1 MDDVFCGFWSLS
13 FLAGTLN
20 ILAIFWDDHKNL
32 SMNAWEKVKNL
43 NLALKEVPF
52 LMWMNEMDWDI
63 WKILI
68 RWEDTHFW
76 WRPCQQSPFPW
87 SEWMEWTGKLHKR
100 HFWHVSK
107 IPNCLYL
114 DEVEDEDE
122 DDNEDFIDN
131 EDLDY
136 EKKNVQ
142 LWSLF
147 FGHHWWGWN

>member
-1 MDDVFCGFWSLS
+1 
-13 FLAGTLN
+13 
-20 ILAIFWDDHKNL
+20 
-32 SMNAWEKVKNL
+32 
-43 NLALKEVPF
+43 
-52 LMWMNEMDWDI
+52 
-63 WKILI
+63 
-68 RWEDTHFW
+68 
-76 WRPCQQSPFPW
+76 
-87 SEWMEWTGKLHKR
+87 MEWTGKLHKR

-114 DEVEDEDE
+114 DEVGDEDE

-147 FGHHWWGWN
+147 FGHQHVYEMSEVVWIKNQLIFLIGKKISESGQIDHFLFRPSNPLARIKRTSAIDAWSNVWFN

>member
-1 MDDVFCGFWSLS
+1 
-13 FLAGTLN
+13 
-20 ILAIFWDDHKNL
+20 
-32 SMNAWEKVKNL
+32 
-43 NLALKEVPF
+43 
-52 LMWMNEMDWDI
+52 
-63 WKILI
+63 
-68 RWEDTHFW
+68 
-76 WRPCQQSPFPW
+76 
-87 SEWMEWTGKLHKR
+87 MEWTGKLHKR

-142 LWSLF
+142 L
-147 FGHHWWGWN
+147 